1 MAALSRVLLLE
12 QGLVTSRPR
21 HGLAGLCLTTPAGH
35 WPVRR
40 YLPYGFG
47 LFPVRSPLLREWSLF
62 LGVLRC
68 FSSPGSLPDKVGV
81 IRLFIGT
88 GCPIRRSPAKLA
100 RQLTEAYRSRATSF
114 IGPQCLGIHR
124 APLVA
129 LTTIPLPPQR
139 VVGIPQVLSY
149 SLVNVRDVSR
159 FDAHKKSA

>member
-1 MAALSRVLLLE
+1 SVAALSRVLLLE

-81 IRLFIGT
+81 IRFVISRLIYTASGFLLSRYLGRLGACRLWTRTTGQFLPRPGT
-88 GCPIRRSPAKLA
+88 CPRGLWWSRGDSNPRPPPCKGGALPAEL
-100 RQLTEAYRSRATSF
+100 RPHF
-114 IGPQCLGIHR
+114 
-124 APLVA
+124 
-129 LTTIPLPPQR
+129 
-139 VVGIPQVLSY
+139 
-149 SLVNVRDVSR
+149 
-159 FDAHKKSA
+159 